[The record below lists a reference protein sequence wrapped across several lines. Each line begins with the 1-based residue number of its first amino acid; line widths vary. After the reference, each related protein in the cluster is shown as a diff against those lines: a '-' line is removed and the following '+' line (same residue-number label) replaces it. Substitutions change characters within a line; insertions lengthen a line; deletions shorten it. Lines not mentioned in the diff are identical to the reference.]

1 MKEQMRYIRFE
12 KRRTM
17 CDIRYRERERERER
31 ERKHHYVNVRVNT
44 RRKERQ
50 IRYAMY
56 EKYKKDREWENNNV
70 WNYVNERGSKND
82 ICKDILKSIFRWDRF
97 IPFVTH
103 LFDLGFFI

>member
-1 MKEQMRYIRFE
+1 MRYIRFE

-56 EKYKKDREWENNNV
+56 EKYKKDRE
-70 WNYVNERGSKND
+70 
-82 ICKDILKSIFRWDRF
+82 
-97 IPFVTH
+97 
-103 LFDLGFFI
+103 